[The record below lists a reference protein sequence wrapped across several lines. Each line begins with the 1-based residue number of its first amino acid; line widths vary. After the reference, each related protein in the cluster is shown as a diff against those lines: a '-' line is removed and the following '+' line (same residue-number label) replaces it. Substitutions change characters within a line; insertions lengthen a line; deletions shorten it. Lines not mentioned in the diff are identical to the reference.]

1 MWAIALN
8 EEGKVVA
15 YAPDSLPNTDEEY
28 DAMEISNERTDRQV
42 AENLQRFF
50 DAESDDGAD
59 DFSPTP
65 SPGIVIGETTRTTS
79 KRTRVTRVPPP
90 ASTQDLE
97 LVWPGVPQLAGSK
110 RGGWFWSFPQH
121 SIHVTESSLALFWVY
136 ALGVRVPPSDR
147 ISGREALA
155 ILGLNYLA
163 ACYGFTNVYLRV
175 RYLKEVLEGELQEP
189 PTDLRYSQWMAYFIF
204 NCFLG
209 DDQSTIPTLIF
220 GMFKD
225 IDTMKEY
232 AWGALTYV

>member
-1 MWAIALN
+1 
-8 EEGKVVA
+8 
-15 YAPDSLPNTDEEY
+15 
-28 DAMEISNERTDRQV
+28 
-42 AENLQRFF
+42 
-50 DAESDDGAD
+50 
-59 DFSPTP
+59 
-65 SPGIVIGETTRTTS
+65 
-79 KRTRVTRVPPP
+79 
-90 ASTQDLE
+90 
-97 LVWPGVPQLAGSK
+97 VPQLAGSE
-110 RGGWFWSFPQH
+110 RGGWSDLHKLLVRARPEYRAFLSKLGFGPFL
-121 SIHVTESSLALFWVY
+121 SIPYMSLSHPLVRCWVERFFHHTGTFHLSSCEMGVLPLDCSAI
-136 ALGVRVPPSDR
+136 LGIRFGGRVPPSDR